1 MVKQQV
7 MMRVDR
13 LQTPIGVMRLVVD
26 GAGALK
32 HADWDVDGDDA
43 GLLPAR
49 DPAGVTSALRAY
61 FGGQL
66 EALDGLLVAGEGT
79 DFQRRVWAALREIP
93 AGTTQSYG
101 DLARRIGS
109 PAAVR
114 AVGAAN
120 GRNPIGVVVPCH
132 RVIGADGT
140 LTGYAGGL
148 ERKRWL
154 LGHEARHATRTLGPG
169 TGPDRGAQREPRFAR
184 LR

>member
-1 MVKQQV
+1 MV

-13 LQTPIGVMRLVVD
+13 LDTPIGRMRLVVD
-26 GAGALK
+26 AAGALK
-32 HADWDVDGDDA
+32 HLDWDLDDDA
-43 GLLPAR
+43 ARLLPTR

-66 EALDGLLVAGEGT
+66 EALEGLLVDGEGT
-79 DFQRRVWAALREIP
+79 DFQRRVWAALRQIP

-154 LGHEARHATRTLGPG
+154 LAHEARHATRALGPL
-169 TGPDRGAQREPRFAR
+169 FAPSR
-184 LR
+184 

>member
-1 MVKQQV
+1 VVKKHLV

-13 LQTPIGVMRLVVD
+13 LDTPLGVMRLVVD

-43 GLLPAR
+43 GLLPTR

-61 FGGQL
+61 FSGQL
-66 EALDGLLVAGEGT
+66 EALEGLLVDGEGT
-79 DFQRRVWAALREIP
+79 DFQRQVWAALREIP

-101 DLARRIGS
+101 ELARRIGS

-148 ERKRWL
+148 DRKRWL
-154 LGHEARHATRTLGPG
+154 LTHEARHATRALGPLFS
-169 TGPDRGAQREPRFAR
+169 PAR
-184 LR
+184 

>member
-1 MVKQQV
+1 MVKKHLV

-13 LQTPIGVMRLVVD
+13 LDTPLGVMRLVVD
-26 GAGALK
+26 GTGALK
-32 HADWDVDGDDA
+32 HLDWDVGDDDA
-43 GLLPAR
+43 GLLPTR

-61 FGGQL
+61 FSGQV
-66 EALDGLLVAGEGT
+66 EALDGLLVDGEGT
-79 DFQRRVWAALREIP
+79 EFQRRVWAALRQIP

-154 LGHEARHATRTLGPG
+154 LNHEARHATRAFGPLFSSS
-169 TGPDRGAQREPRFAR
+169 R
-184 LR
+184 